1 LKLSF
6 QKLNWINVASLLAVV
21 AIAFAPVLVPSVAQA
36 QQAPIACPS
45 DLGYLCTD
53 GSVASMFRLIL
64 NWALTLAFL
73 LAVIFLIYGGFQYI
87 ASAGNAD
94 MATKGRTTIV
104 NAVIGIVV
112 IVLSYTIVQIVYRFV
127 SGGGSGGITGP

>member
-6 QKLNWINVASLLAVV
+6 QKFNWADLAAS
-21 AIAFAPVLVPSVAQA
+21 AFALLLVLSPMVLPGVANA
-36 QQAPIACPS
+36 QQPPAIQCPQ

-73 LAVIFLIYGGFQYI
+73 LAVIYLIIGGFQYI
-87 ASAGNAD
+87 TSAGNTEK
-94 MATKGRTTIV
+94 ATKGRATVV
-104 NAVIGIVV
+104 NSVIGIV
-112 IVLSYTIVQIVYRFV
+112 IIILSYTIVQIVYKFV
-127 SGGGSGGITGP
+127 SGAAGVSGP